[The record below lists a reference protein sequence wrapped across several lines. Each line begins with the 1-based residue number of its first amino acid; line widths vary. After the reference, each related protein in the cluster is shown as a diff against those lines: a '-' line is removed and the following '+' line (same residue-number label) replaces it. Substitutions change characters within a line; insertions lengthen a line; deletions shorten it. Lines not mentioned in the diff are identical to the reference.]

1 MKTTAEILKGLNN
14 KSAAF
19 LDDSVYYGEREL
31 ISTSIPIINVAL
43 SGSLEGGLST
53 GLTLV
58 GGASKS
64 YKTVLSLHCAKGY
77 MDKYPEAPLFFFDA
91 EYGASMDYFTSVGID
106 TARVVHIPIVSVEE
120 FKNQAYALLSSIERG
135 YKCIILLDSL
145 GALAS
150 EKTIEDT
157 TDNKNTADLTR
168 PKAVNLVARLITPQL
183 NVKDI
188 PMIVI
193 NHIYE
198 SMDKY
203 VPSKMG
209 GGNGII
215 YAANTAFIITKT
227 KIKDG
232 QELEGFTF
240 NLNIFKSRYIKEGK
254 VLSFD
259 VLYDKGIQRLSGI
272 LELAI
277 EFGAIKSSGGWYQ
290 YMNLETN
297 EPIGSKMRSNSKE
310 LETILTGLLEYDK
323 FKKFVEKKYKL
334 VYQE

>member
-1 MKTTAEILKGLNN
+1 
-14 KSAAF
+14 
-19 LDDSVYYGEREL
+19 
-31 ISTSIPIINVAL
+31 
-43 SGSLEGGLST
+43 
-53 GLTLV
+53 
-58 GGASKS
+58 
-64 YKTVLSLHCAKGY
+64 
-77 MDKYPEAPLFFFDA
+77 
-91 EYGASMDYFTSVGID
+91 MDYFTSVGID
-106 TARVVHIPIVSVEE
+106 TTRVVHIPVVSVEE
-120 FKNQAYALLSSIERG
+120 FKNQAYALLDNIERG
-135 YKCIILLDSL
+135 YKCIMLLDSL

-150 EKTIEDT
+150 NKTIEDT
-157 TDNKNTADLTR
+157 TANKNTADLTR
-168 PKAVNLVARLITPQL
+168 PKAINLVARLITPQL

-198 SMDKY
+198 SMDQY
-203 VPSKMG
+203 TPAKMG

-240 NLNIFKSRYIKEGK
+240 NLNIFKSRYVKEGK

-272 LELAI
+272 LELAV
-277 EFGAIKSSGGWYQ
+277 EFGAIKQGGGWYT
-290 YMNLETN
+290 YVGEDG
-297 EPIGSKMRSNSKE
+297 EPIGSKMRSSSTE
-310 LETILTGLLEYDK
+310 LETILTGLLECDK

-334 VYQE
+334 VYAE